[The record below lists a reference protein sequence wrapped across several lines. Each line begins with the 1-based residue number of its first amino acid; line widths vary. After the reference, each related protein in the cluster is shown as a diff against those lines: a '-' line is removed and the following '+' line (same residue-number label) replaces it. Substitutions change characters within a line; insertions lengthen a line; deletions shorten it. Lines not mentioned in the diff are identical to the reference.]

1 MRRLAI
7 AVLLF
12 AASVAQAQSSVEGE
26 AAQLDVVK
34 WFNRKPTTLAKLRGN
49 VVLLDFW
56 ATWCGPC
63 IHALPKVHALADN
76 LAGERFE
83 VILAH
88 MRNTRTRPEPGQR
101 AFGEVP
107 AEDVLPEFIKK
118 RSITLPVAVVSVEDV
133 REYAV
138 RSIPHYVL
146 IDKRGQ
152 IRYDGHRL
160 PSEDLIRELA
170 RDR

>member
-1 MRRLAI
+1 MRRLAL

-12 AASVAQAQSSVEGE
+12 AAAMVQAQSSVEGE

-34 WFNRKPTTLAKLRGN
+34 WFNRKPTTLAKLRGK
-49 VVLLDFW
+49 VVLIDFW

-63 IHALPKVHALADN
+63 VHAMPKVHALADEM
-76 LAGERFE
+76 AGERFE

-88 MRNTRTRPEPGQR
+88 TRNTRTRPQPGQR
-101 AFGEVP
+101 VFGEVP
-107 AEDVLPEFIKK
+107 AETVLPEFIEK
-118 RSITLPVAVVSVEDV
+118 RSITLPVAIVTAEDF

-160 PSEDLIRELA
+160 PPPELIRELA
-170 RDR
+170 RK